1 MNTQTHT
8 QTEAVILAML
18 TENTGRSMLDS
29 GGAYGRSWER
39 NLALGVE
46 ALAKMPAVRF
56 SDGSPVLDMFSF
68 LNEHLEYAA
77 VLDSAWSEFDTARP
91 AEAWLSNLE
100 EFLDTLGVPV
110 DGDFYSEARFS
121 INTYNMEYCLLAQTI
136 QFSFFGFG
144 GNDYMALQIHG
155 GCDVRGG
162 YTKPRIFKIKTS
174 REDFYLSTE
183 SAWVS
188 CSSCLVSFDFTAGE
202 LEANTENAEGET
214 DKIEAINSRELKA
227 WFWDA
232 NTANECPNCG
242 NSGTIAGASK

>member
-1 MNTQTHT
+1 MNTKTHT
-8 QTEAVILAML
+8 ETEAVILAML

-29 GGAYGRSWER
+29 GDAYGRKWQQ
-39 NLALGVE
+39 NQALGVE

-91 AEAWLSNLE
+91 DGSWLDNLE
-100 EFLDTLGVPV
+100 EFFDTLGVPV
-110 DGDFYSEARFS
+110 EGEFYSEARFS

-144 GNDYMALQIHG
+144 GNDFIGIQIHG

-174 REDFYLSTE
+174 REEFYLCTE
-183 SAWVS
+183 SARVS

-214 DKIEAINSRELKA
+214 EKIEALSGREIREH
-227 WFWDA
+227 FWNYETA
-232 NTANECPNCG
+232 NTCPNCG
-242 NSGTIAGASK
+242 NSGTITGDN

>member
-8 QTEAVILAML
+8 KTEAVILEML

-29 GGAYGRSWER
+29 GDAYGRKWQQ
-39 NLALGVE
+39 NQALGVE

-91 AEAWLSNLE
+91 DGSWLGNLE
-100 EFLDTLGVPV
+100 EFFDTLGVPV
-110 DGDFYSEARFS
+110 DGDFYSDARYE

-144 GNDYMALQIHG
+144 GNDFIALQIHG

-162 YTKPRIFKIKTS
+162 YTKPRIFEIKTS

-183 SAWVS
+183 SARVS

-214 DKIEAINSRELKA
+214 DKIEALSGREIREH
-227 WFWDA
+227 FWNYETQ
-232 NTANECPNCG
+232 NTCPNCG
-242 NSGTIAGASK
+242 NSGTIAGMN